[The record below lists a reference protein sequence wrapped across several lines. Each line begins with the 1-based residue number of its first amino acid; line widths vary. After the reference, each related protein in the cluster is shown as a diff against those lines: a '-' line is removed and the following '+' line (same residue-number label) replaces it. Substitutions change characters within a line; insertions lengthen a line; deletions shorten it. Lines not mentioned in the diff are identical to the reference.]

1 MMNLKERFC
10 TSQMAC
16 VGAAVPM
23 LVVGSPLT
31 VFASSG
37 DVTPKPMTSL
47 LSSFTQVAAWMWKE
61 IGLLLAWILDQP
73 ILLLAMSM
81 FFVGAIVSFFIR
93 VFHSV

>member
-31 VFASSG
+31 AFASGGES
-37 DVTPKPMTSL
+37 TPKPMTSL
-47 LSSFTQVAAWMWKE
+47 LSSFTQVAA
-61 IGLLLAWILDQP
+61 
-73 ILLLAMSM
+73 
-81 FFVGAIVSFFIR
+81 
-93 VFHSV
+93 

>member
-47 LSSFTQVAAWMWKE
+47 LSSFTQVAA
-61 IGLLLAWILDQP
+61 
-73 ILLLAMSM
+73 
-81 FFVGAIVSFFIR
+81 
-93 VFHSV
+93 